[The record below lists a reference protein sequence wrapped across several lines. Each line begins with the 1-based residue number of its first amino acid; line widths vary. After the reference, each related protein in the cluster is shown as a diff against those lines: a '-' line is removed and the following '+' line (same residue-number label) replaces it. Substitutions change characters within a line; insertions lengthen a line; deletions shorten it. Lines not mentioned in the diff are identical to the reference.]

1 MKTHT
6 NLFKNNIKEMGKE
19 INSII
24 TYGTTTLE
32 DELYSISLHYEGNLL
47 KSIMKQLDIESS
59 VDIPLETIINFQFGL
74 KVDGSYEYLDYGNF
88 VVYKSE
94 KQEDTNTYKIT
105 CYDKMLYSM
114 KDYEDMQLT
123 YPITIKNYLNAIATQ
138 IGLTLKDTSFSNQNL
153 SIPAELYLGQNY
165 TYRDVLDE
173 IAQATASNIIIN
185 NNDELEVKYF
195 NDTNDTITEEYLK
208 DINVKFGEKY
218 GVINSIVLSRSAES
232 DNVYIQDQQSI
243 EENGLTE
250 IKIVDNQIMNGNNRS
265 DYLQG
270 LFNRL
275 NGLEFYINDFSST
288 GICYYEPCDTYNI
301 QIGNNTYKCVML
313 NDEINITSGLE
324 ELIHTDIPNES
335 ETDYTKAD
343 KTDRRINQTYL
354 IVDKQ
359 NQIIESV
366 VNNVT
371 EQNNKIARISQTVDE
386 LNTQISNIAN
396 ITISGETTNADL
408 LLSGINTSEPINIK
422 IHANNSNENIS
433 YLYPRENLYP
443 SDTLYLKSRTLRFI
457 RTYIEE
463 GVSKTE
469 NIDYELPADLLYY
482 SGTVY
487 DEFYLDYE
495 SETCQVTKRC
505 GYNADGTVY
514 QLAQEQVLTFDYP
527 EIILEDGDYE
537 IVLLG
542 YDYAYLKVT
551 LMASNI
557 YTTQFATKVE
567 MNSKISQTA
576 EEINLEVSKKV
587 GNDEIISKINQSAE
601 QVKINANKIS
611 LERYY
616 NRYVK

>member
-32 DELYSISLHYEGNLL
+32 DELYSVSLHYEGNLL

-74 KVDGSYEYLDYGNF
+74 KVDGNYEYLNYGNY

-232 DNVYIQDQQSI
+232 DNVYIRDNESI

-301 QIGNNTYKCVML
+301 VIGNNTYKCVML

-324 ELIHTDIPNES
+324 ELIHTDMPNES

-396 ITISGETTNADL
+396 VTISGETTNADL
-408 LLSGINTSEPINIK
+408 LLAGINTSEPINIK
-422 IHANNSNENIS
+422 IYPNNANENIS

-463 GVSKTE
+463 GVSKTQ

-542 YDYAYLKVT
+542 YNYAYLNVT